1 MQRFGVLLRVLSVF
15 IILALAVVGVFG
27 IDPKAA
33 FGKCALFSVA
43 VTTPD
48 GFFNLSKET
57 DRESGTLTFL
67 PLPKGDEIKLP
78 QASAD
83 GGTHYEV
90 QTVSKQV
97 LGNVIKQ
104 SLVPYKA
111 NTNFGSVYL
120 SNQTESSVDIENM
133 LRSPLGYDIKADG
146 SMQILIY
153 HTHTTEGYMEN
164 ESLYYT
170 ETDEPRSTDSQ
181 KNVIRIGE
189 AVAERLRLAGYGVVH
204 DKTIHDHPGF
214 SGSYSRS
221 ADTVKAIL
229 KEYPNIKLVIDIH
242 RDSIIGDGGDRVAP
256 VVSVNGK
263 DAAQVMLVMGSQTG
277 AVKEHPDWR
286 KNLQLAVKLQ
296 NCFETSY
303 PGFARALL
311 LKSAKYNQDLTKGSI
326 LIEVGSDANT
336 LEQALYSAELVG
348 ASLVELLKSQ

>member
-164 ESLYYT
+164 ENS
-170 ETDEPRSTDSQ
+170 
-181 KNVIRIGE
+181 
-189 AVAERLRLAGYGVVH
+189 
-204 DKTIHDHPGF
+204 
-214 SGSYSRS
+214 
-221 ADTVKAIL
+221 
-229 KEYPNIKLVIDIH
+229 
-242 RDSIIGDGGDRVAP
+242 
-256 VVSVNGK
+256 
-263 DAAQVMLVMGSQTG
+263 
-277 AVKEHPDWR
+277 
-286 KNLQLAVKLQ
+286 
-296 NCFETSY
+296 
-303 PGFARALL
+303 
-311 LKSAKYNQDLTKGSI
+311 
-326 LIEVGSDANT
+326 
-336 LEQALYSAELVG
+336 
-348 ASLVELLKSQ
+348 